1 MTKLVLILA
10 LLGARIAHADQADPA
25 ALEASGSKH
34 FELAEYPA
42 AIADFKEAFRI
53 SDRPELLFNIA
64 QAYRLSGNC
73 LQARTFYKTYL
84 RRLPDAP
91 NAEHVKGRIAEL
103 EECANKAAAVQPV
116 APVEPAPVPA
126 AVAPPIEQPRATSRT
141 WKTRAGFAALGG
153 GALGIGLGVVF
164 AAKGSSKADELRD
177 ACATGCTGDQARE
190 LDAAGRAANRNA
202 WIGLV
207 AGGAL
212 LTTGVVLIVLDKPA
226 RETGP
231 SVAVGASGVRVAWTW
246 RF

>member
-10 LLGARIAHADQADPA
+10 LLGARLAHADRVDPA

-64 QAYRLSGNC
+64 QAYRLSGDC

-91 NAEHVKGRIAEL
+91 NAEQVKGRIAEL
-103 EECANKAAAVQPV
+103 EECANKAAAQPV
-116 APVEPAPVPA
+116 APVEPAAAPA
-126 AVAPPIEQPRATSRT
+126 PVAPPIEQPRAPSRT
-141 WKTRAGFAALGG
+141 WKTKAGFAALGG
-153 GALGIGLGVVF
+153 GALGVGLGVVF
-164 AAKGSSKADELRD
+164 AAKGSSKADALRD
-177 ACATGCTGDQARE
+177 ACATRCSGDQARE

-202 WIGLV
+202 LIGVV

-212 LTTGVVLIVLDKPA
+212 IATGVVLIVLDKPA

-231 SVAVGASGVRVAWTW
+231 SLAVGASGARVAWTW